1 MGNFIYV
8 RKTKSLGYVH
18 NKVRTKMLN
27 NIFKGKIMYS
37 KCLRVNSHIFLAP
50 HRCNFN
56 LKRNINKH
64 GQQFL
69 RQRYQRMFKKRLQ
82 HVLMRLRNNTVE
94 PLWRESIE
102 PLRRETV
109 NPMLTLKVN
118 LLTFSFLGTI
128 KQLTLKHT
136 HPTGF
141 NSAKTKT
148 MTNKYMT
155 SQTVDI
161 ANSVANIRP
170 HIQAN
175 LLFRSRY
182 GKFLE
187 KQYN

>member
-8 RKTKSLGYVH
+8 RKTKCLGYVH
-18 NKVRTKMLN
+18 NKVCTKMLN
-27 NIFKGKIMYS
+27 NVFKGKIMYS

-50 HRCNFN
+50 HRRNFN

-64 GQQFL
+64 GQQFVQ
-69 RQRYQRMFKKRLQ
+69 QRYQRMFKKRLQ
-82 HVLMRLRNNTVE
+82 RVLMRLRNNTVE

-118 LLTFSFLGTI
+118 LLHL
-128 KQLTLKHT
+128 
-136 HPTGF
+136 TGF

-161 ANSVANIRP
+161 ANSVANIR
-170 HIQAN
+170 HT
-175 LLFRSRY
+175 F
-182 GKFLE
+182 
-187 KQYN
+187 KQIYYSGHVMESF